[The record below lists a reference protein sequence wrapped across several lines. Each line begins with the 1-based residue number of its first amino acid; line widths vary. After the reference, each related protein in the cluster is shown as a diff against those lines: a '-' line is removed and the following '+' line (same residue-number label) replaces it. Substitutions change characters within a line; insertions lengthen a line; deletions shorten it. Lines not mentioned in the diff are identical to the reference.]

1 MERDTRQ
8 RAAIRSAIERAQR
21 PLSPPEILSMAQ
33 AEVPQM
39 SLATVYRNLKAMQE
53 DGAIA
58 SVWLPGESA
67 RYEATHLAHHHH
79 FRCNRCEQVFDIHGC
94 AGDALHVA
102 PAGFVVE
109 RHELT
114 LYGLCAGCTSQ
125 KSKVERVGATHTPK
139 TSRVLPAHTHT
150 HAHTHGDAHSHAK
163 TRTQRDEI
171 RDKALARSVTKKRE
185 K

>member
-8 RAAIRSAIERAQR
+8 RAAIRSAIEGAQR

-33 AEVPQM
+33 ADVPQM

-79 FRCNRCEQVFDIHGC
+79 FRCNRCARVFDIHGC

-102 PAGFVVE
+102 PEGFVVE

-114 LYGLCAGCTSQ
+114 LYGLCAACTAA
-125 KSKVERVGATHTPK
+125 KPK
-139 TSRVLPAHTHT
+139 TDRSAATKNKGSAQSPAHTHP
-150 HAHTHGDAHSHAK
+150 HSHSHA
-163 TRTQRDEI
+163 RS
-171 RDKALARSVTKKRE
+171 KAQAATSPRQVKKIVC
-185 K
+185 